1 MSKITSKQDEGNIE
15 MSSPGVAKGTRLDP
29 PCPEDYH
36 TAVVDMETNDL
47 FKSNGSKKVQ
57 RFNPYPEYIE

>member
-1 MSKITSKQDEGNIE
+1 
-15 MSSPGVAKGTRLDP
+15 MSSPDVTEDIGLEP
-29 PCPEDYH
+29 PWSEDYH
-36 TAVVDMETNDL
+36 TTVVDMETNDL